1 MQDVL
6 KELILTGGTALI
18 SFLIAWLKKKAD
30 IKSVKSGK
38 KKLEE
43 L

>member
-30 IKSVKSGK
+30 IKSIKNGSKS
-38 KKLEE
+38 LDD